1 VQPKSPDKISCGS
14 DRESGTKKQ
23 GLVYGFYF
31 QGMCLLLTSQVISWD
46 GVRILL
52 EGGPGLHYVLITPSS
67 CAGPN
72 LRGTKKSLSESLAAN
87 LHSKEEGLASLIL
100 TEVTPGLHQGTAC
113 GGPRARGLFMDCALQ
128 SQEESNSNVSE
139 SS

>member
-1 VQPKSPDKISCGS
+1 MASLLSK
-14 DRESGTKKQ
+14 EEN
-23 GLVYGFYF
+23 
-31 QGMCLLLTSQVISWD
+31 CLPLTSRVISWD

-72 LRGTKKSLSESLAAN
+72 PRGTKKSLSASLAAN
-87 LHSKEEGLASLIL
+87 LLSNEGALASLIL
-100 TEVTPGLHQGTAC
+100 TEVTPGLHPGTAC
-113 GGPRARGLFMDCALQ
+113 GGPRGRGLCMDCALQ
-128 SQEESNSNVSE
+128 SQKESNSNVSE